1 MNYYER
7 HIGDYLKDTAHLS
20 LLEHGVYTRL
30 LDVYYTRESAIPDD
44 QAARLIGARSKEERE
59 ALAAVLDEFFQK
71 TESGWIQ
78 GRCELEIARFQDKQV
93 KAKRSADARWGA
105 QRTQSERN
113 ANASSTHDAP
123 DMRTQSERNANG
135 MHRAPVPR
143 HQTPISNH
151 QTPDIEDKDTHS
163 AGELTREPDKPQRVS
178 HETAICMAIRAEGIA
193 STNPGHPDLKA
204 LIDKGAEVQNFV
216 AAARVAREKGKGF
229 AYVLG
234 VVKGQLNDASEI
246 ATSASAQRIQPS
258 ETGHQRAMRDRFEEM
273 TGKTKTKPMEAIDVT
288 ARTLD

>member
-44 QAARLIGARSKEERE
+44 QVARLIGARSKEERE
-59 ALAAVLDEFFQK
+59 ALTAVLDEFFQK
-71 TESGWIQ
+71 SDAGWMQ
-78 GRCELEIARFQDKQV
+78 GRCEAEISRFQDKQV

-113 ANASSTHDAP
+113 ANASSPHDAP

-163 AGELTREPDKPQRVS
+163 SGELTREPDKPQRVP

-193 STNPGHPDLKA
+193 STNPGHPDLQA
-204 LIDKGAEVQNFV
+204 LIAQGAEVQNFV
-216 AAARVAREKGKGF
+216 AAARTARDKGKGF

-234 VVKGQLNDASEI
+234 IVKGQMNDAKTI
-246 ATSASAQRIQPS
+246 ATSAQSATKSVAESP
-258 ETGHQRAMRDRFEEM
+258 HQRAMRERFESM
-273 TGKTKTKPMEAIDVT
+273 TGKSKTKPTEAIDVAT
-288 ARTLD
+288 RTLD